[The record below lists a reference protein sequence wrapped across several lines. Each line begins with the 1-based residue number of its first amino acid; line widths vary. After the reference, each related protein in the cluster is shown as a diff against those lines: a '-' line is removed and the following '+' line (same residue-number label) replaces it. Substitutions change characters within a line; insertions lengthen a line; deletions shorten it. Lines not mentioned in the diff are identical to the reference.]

1 MCLGQE
7 KNTPYKMKVTCYNSY
22 NNNNNNN
29 NNDNNY
35 SNSKKKAKETIVD
48 MAVVGVGYVQ
58 QKGTGKY
65 EK

>member
-1 MCLGQE
+1 MRSNDLFITKPAQE
-7 KNTPYKMKVTCYNSY
+7 NNNNNSY
-22 NNNNNNN
+22 NNNNINDN
-29 NNDNNY
+29 NNDN
-35 SNSKKKAKETIVD
+35 KKKAKETIVD